1 MSRSSAHQK
10 AESAMSP
17 PQLRRVRKG
26 TRSCWE
32 CTSRTVTQPTSHRNL
47 PRRRRKIRCSFQP
60 GNPATCTRCI
70 SHNLVCVSQ
79 RFRDEASDASR
90 NESMEERMMR
100 MEDLLGRVLEK
111 LEAASTHP
119 SHPTKESPGRPE
131 TADDGIGIDV
141 VNARSTISN
150 LSSTS
155 AVVSIFKNT
164 SFMSE
169 IGGEKP
175 SSTPTPTTVPDINQ
189 PTIRSDD
196 LMWPKLTR
204 VSRILL
210 EMMPSRSTMELL
222 DHQSSPWIC
231 QLLGPLPSL
240 KHVNKFSL
248 LKMMPLE
255 SSTPSHPTFIARALM
270 CIVICLQQLP
280 PSVDSSQ
287 LRLPSARTEY
297 MQSLTSVIISLVT
310 SDDEIIA
317 TQEGLECLLLLS
329 IYFVNSGRPRRAWL
343 NNRRATAIAQLMDL
357 HRIRDDDDNDGDEL
371 EGRSETE
378 SNLADLWPHIVHHDR
393 YLSQILGFP
402 CGVADSYE
410 PFVPSNLK
418 LMQHLDERKQDAIY
432 QAHLDR
438 IAALLI
444 EREQRASTAGTA
456 ITQTI
461 DNALVN
467 LAASMPSSW
476 WHPFDRLSGTQEEA
490 MDMLYGRYNIQLW
503 HHQLEMSNHLPFMLD
518 AAEETRSEYS
528 RIACLKAARQLIKV
542 YLPLR
547 TTFGMFSCCV
557 TNFQAFTAAVVLIF
571 NMFLRTP
578 AAELEA
584 LSGRRE
590 RDWELIADVVG
601 ALDAAVERFEDRV
614 ALQARDVLRLLQAIE
629 TDPRTLQGDRFHFT
643 IPYFGIISI
652 ARKTG
657 EKGDGSHGGDNNQQM
672 PGNGGDHHQLA
683 SAGAELYVNYSPTFM
698 TTIDFMGPSTAAD
711 VDELMQQWLVEN
723 E

>member
-1 MSRSSAHQK
+1 MSRSSVHQK

-32 CTSRTVTQPTSHRNL
+32 CK
-47 PRRRRKIRCSFQP
+47 RRKIRCSFQP
-60 GNPATCTRCI
+60 GNPATCIWCI

-90 NESMEERMMR
+90 NQSMEERMMR
-100 MEDLLGRVLEK
+100 MENLLGRVLQQM
-111 LEAASTHP
+111 EAASTHP
-119 SHPTKESPGRPE
+119 PHPAKESPRRPE
-131 TADDGIGIDV
+131 TAEDGTGIDV
-141 VNARSTISN
+141 VNTDSTISN
-150 LSSTS
+150 PSSTS
-155 AVVSIFKNT
+155 A
-164 SFMSE
+164 FMSE
-169 IGGEKP
+169 IGGEV
-175 SSTPTPTTVPDINQ
+175 SSTPTSPTAPDINQ
-189 PTIRSDD
+189 SIIRSDTT
-196 LMWPKLTR
+196 MWPKLTR
-204 VSRILL
+204 VSRLLL
-210 EMMPSRSTMELL
+210 EMMPSRGTVELL
-222 DHQSSPWIC
+222 DSQSSPWIC
-231 QLLGPLPSL
+231 QLLRPLPSL
-240 KHVNKFSL
+240 RHVNKFSL

-255 SSTPSHPTFIARALM
+255 SSTPSHPTLIARALM

-280 PSVDSSQ
+280 QNVDTSQ
-287 LRLPSARTEY
+287 LRLPSPRNEY

-343 NNRRATAIAQLMDL
+343 NNRRAMAIAQLMDL
-357 HRIRDDDDNDGDEL
+357 HRPRDNDDLDG
-371 EGRSETE
+371 GASIAE
-378 SNLADLWPHIVHHDR
+378 SNMADLWPHIIHHDR
-393 YLSQILGFP
+393 HLSQILGFP
-402 CGVADSYE
+402 SGVADTYE

-432 QAHLDR
+432 LAHLDR
-438 IAALLI
+438 IAGLLI

-467 LAASMPSSW
+467 LATSMPSSW

-518 AAEETRSEYS
+518 AAEERLSEYS

-547 TTFGMFSCCV
+547 TTFGMFSCCM
-557 TNFQAFTAAVVLIF
+557 TNFQAFTAAVILIF

-578 AAELEA
+578 AAELEV

-590 RDWELIADVVG
+590 RDWGLIADVIG

-629 TDPRTLQGDRFHFT
+629 KDPKTLQGDKFHFT

-652 ARKTG
+652 ARKTAQ
-657 EKGDGSHGGDNNQQM
+657 DGGNDSPGGDNDQQM
-672 PGNGGDHHQLA
+672 PDDNGENENTCGHQLA
-683 SAGAELYVNYSPTFM
+683 STGAELYLDYSATFM

-711 VDELMQQWLVEN
+711 VDELTQQWLVEDV
-723 E
+723 